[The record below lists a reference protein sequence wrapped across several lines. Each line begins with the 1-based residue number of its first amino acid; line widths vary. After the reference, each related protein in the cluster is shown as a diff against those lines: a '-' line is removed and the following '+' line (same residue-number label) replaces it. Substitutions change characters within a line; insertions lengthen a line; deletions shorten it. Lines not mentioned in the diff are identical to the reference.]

1 MTLELIET
9 VLNRIAMLVL
19 NINYRFCL
27 PSDIICVCV
36 CVCVQLLF
44 YGLSHSAN
52 YLIFQFM
59 IAPHPVCLWVS
70 LFKLLV
76 PTPIPLMLFT
86 VIHFILLRAS
96 HIFLIQ
102 VFCLALPTIPRLG
115 FLKSCILEYDLKFF
129 TGFIRAIYSQW
140 VGYKLHVRD
149 LWEGVEISTKV

>member
-44 YGLSHSAN
+44 YGLSHSEN

-59 IAPHPVCLWVS
+59 IAPHPVCL
-70 LFKLLV
+70 
-76 PTPIPLMLFT
+76 
-86 VIHFILLRAS
+86 
-96 HIFLIQ
+96 
-102 VFCLALPTIPRLG
+102 
-115 FLKSCILEYDLKFF
+115 
-129 TGFIRAIYSQW
+129 
-140 VGYKLHVRD
+140 
-149 LWEGVEISTKV
+149 